1 MLHKSPAQRVALAVF
16 GLVLAGFFLFPT
28 YWMFTTALKTPAQI
42 LSPAYDLIPTTAT
55 LKNFVNAITKPD
67 FTTFLTNSLIVT
79 LGAVACALAAGLL
92 AAVPL
97 ARLRFRGR
105 KGFILL
111 VLIAQLAPLE
121 ALFVPMYLI
130 MRDADLLNSLWGLL
144 LVYVAFT
151 LPFTVWTLRG
161 FVKGIPLELE
171 EAAMVDGCGR
181 WGVFTRVTLP
191 LLGPGLVATSVFSFI
206 TAWNEFLYALVF
218 MREKDKQTLPVW
230 LSSFK
235 TAFGTDWGG
244 IMAASVIYAIPAL
257 IFFLLVQRKLV
268 SGSTAGA
275 VKG

>member
-1 MLHKSPAQRVALAVF
+1 MRKTPAQRVALAVF
-16 GLVLAGFFLFPT
+16 GLVIAVVFLFPT

-42 LSPAYDLIPTTAT
+42 LSPDYDLIPLSAT
-55 LKNFVNAITKPD
+55 LENFGNAIAKPG
-67 FTTFLTNSLIVT
+67 FSTFLTNSLIVT
-79 LGAVACALAAGLL
+79 LGSVVFALVAGLL

-97 ARLRFRGR
+97 ARMRFRGR

-111 VLIAQLAPLE
+111 VLVSQLAPLE

-161 FVKGIPLELE
+161 FVKGIPIELE

-181 WGVFTRVTLP
+181 WGVFRRVTLP

-218 MREKDKQTLPVW
+218 MRDQDKLTLPVW
-230 LSSFK
+230 LSSFR

-244 IMAASVIYAIPAL
+244 IMAASVIYAVPAL
-257 IFFLLVQRKLV
+257 IFFLLLQRKLV
-268 SGSTAGA
+268 GGATAGA